1 LVVSSKTIASAF
13 PFAAI
18 FSFIVVANLVSQPAA
33 AQAVNLQP
41 TLQPATGS
49 DDLLNLLSPQ
59 PMAQRSLREKPTRD
73 YQGMPVEG
81 WMLFPSLF
89 VGGVYDDNIFSQST
103 NRVAGVGAKLR
114 PALIAERDSGVQ
126 HTAIFLNG
134 DFNIYPD
141 KSSGNTVNAQAG
153 FAHVWELQRDFV
165 LRFGGEYD
173 LLTNVYNNGI
183 VIGPYGTAGEIASP
197 QRSSRL
203 GGYVS
208 GVKSF
213 NRFFVGL
220 SLSSYATAYDTLD
233 TTTGSLPQS
242 YRDNLVTTA
251 TARLGYALSPVIYA
265 FTDATGNLHNFS
277 GDSIYGL
284 IAPNVWSSGT
294 LYNSQ
299 GYRLVAGLGTD
310 RISLFKGE
318 IYAGYQQQNYA
329 YSGFGTHSSP
339 VYGGKISWF
348 PTRAWT
354 LSLALDETYQ
364 DSGLQISGNTLG
376 SAAFVTAAT
385 TTLQYALSR
394 QWSASISGGYA
405 DVVYVSG
412 GRRDQR
418 WSAGATLNYEI
429 ARNILATAGYTLVL
443 VESNAAGGS
452 LTRNQFALGAT
463 YKY

>member
-1 LVVSSKTIASAF
+1 MFVSCKTIAPTF

-18 FSFIVVANLVSQPAA
+18 FSLIAVANFAPQPAS

-41 TLQPATGS
+41 TLQPASGS
-49 DDLLNLLSPQ
+49 DDLLNLLAPQ
-59 PMAQRSLREKPTRD
+59 PMAERSLREKPVRD
-73 YQGMPVEG
+73 YQGLPIEG

-89 VGGVYDDNIFSQST
+89 AGGVYDDNLLSQST
-103 NRVAGVGAKLR
+103 NRDAGVGAKLR
-114 PALIAERDSGVQ
+114 PALIAERNSGVQ

-141 KSSGNTVNAQAG
+141 QPSGNIIDAQAG

-173 LLTNVYNNGI
+173 LLTNPLING
-183 VIGPYGTAGEIASP
+183 VVTGPFGTPGEISSP
-197 QRSSRL
+197 QRSNRL

-220 SLSSYATAYDTLD
+220 SLSSYATAYDTLY

-251 TARLGYALSPVIYA
+251 TVRLGYALSPVIYA
-265 FTDATGNLHNFS
+265 FTEATGNQHNFS

-284 IAPNVWSSGT
+284 IAPDVWSSGT

-299 GYRLVAGLGTD
+299 GYRLLAGLGTD

-364 DSGLQISGNTLG
+364 DSGLQISGNTQG

-385 TTLQYALSR
+385 TSLQYAISS
-394 QWSASISGGYA
+394 QWNASISGGYSEL
-405 DVVYVSG
+405 VYVSG

-429 ARNILATAGYTLVL
+429 AKNVLATAGYTLIL
-443 VESNAAGGS
+443 VDSNAAGGS

>member
-1 LVVSSKTIASAF
+1 MFVSSKTIASAF
-13 PFAAI
+13 PIAAI
-18 FSFIVVANLVSQPAA
+18 FSLFVIANFAPRPAA

-41 TLQPATGS
+41 TLQPAGGS

-89 VGGVYDDNIFSQST
+89 VGGVYDDNLLSQST
-103 NRVAGVGAKLR
+103 NREAGVGAKLR
-114 PALIAERDSGVQ
+114 PAVIAERSSGVQ

-134 DFNIYPD
+134 DFDIYPG
-141 KSSGNTVNAQAG
+141 KPSGNIINAQAG

-173 LLTNVYNNGI
+173 LLTDPFTNG
-183 VIGPYGTAGEIASP
+183 VVTDPFGTLGEIASP
-197 QRSSRL
+197 QRSNRV

-213 NRFFVGL
+213 NKFFVGL
-220 SLSSYATAYDTLD
+220 SLSSYATAYDTLY

-242 YRDNLVTTA
+242 FRDNLITTA
-251 TARLGYALSPVIYA
+251 TVRLGYALSPVIYA
-265 FTDATGNLHNFS
+265 FTDVAGNQHNFS
-277 GDSIYGL
+277 GDSVYGL
-284 IAPNVWSSGT
+284 IAPGIWSSGT
-294 LYNSQ
+294 LYNSH

-329 YSGFGTHSSP
+329 YSGFGTNSSP

-354 LSLALDETYQ
+354 LSVALDETYQ
-364 DSGLQISGNTLG
+364 DLGLQISGNTQG

-385 TTLQYALSR
+385 TSLQYAMSR
-394 QWSASISGGYA
+394 QWNASISGGYSELI
-405 DVVYVSG
+405 YVSG

-429 ARNILATAGYTLVL
+429 ARNILATAGYTLML